1 LGVRILK
8 KLGVGIIGVGMAFE
22 RLHYP
27 AYQALS
33 DRYEIAAL
41 CDLDK
46 QKCRNWQ
53 KQLNLQES
61 DLYTDF
67 REMLQRNDL
76 DIADIMVPIEL
87 NFEVTQAVAKAWANK
102 HRAIICEKPLAPT
115 LNQAL
120 EARNLARDYNLP
132 IMIAENYRHNQ
143 EISIIKDLIHN
154 KRIGE
159 IYYFL
164 QNRVMNFPD
173 EMLKNKFAAR
183 EWRQHPEFPGGAM
196 TDTGVHDIA
205 ALQDLFGS
213 IEKVHAFG
221 KPQESDFSPYA
232 VVNANLQFVSGL
244 TGQFTFFIAGKEM
257 QRPLTGLRIFGTEG
271 MIYLEER
278 DCGVINV
285 AFNDGQTERIPY
297 EVQKGY
303 YNELLNLYNA
313 LTGTEQISVTPEI
326 EFDDLRA
333 LMCIYKSIGEEKIV
347 SLDDLTPSGE
357 IGIQVGEEKHLHLH

>member
-1 LGVRILK
+1 LRKLK
-8 KLGVGIIGVGMAFE
+8 VGIIGVGMAFE

-27 AYQALS
+27 AYKALA
-33 DRYEIAAL
+33 DRYRIAAL
-41 CDLDK
+41 CDPEI

-53 KQLNLQES
+53 QQLGLQEA

-67 REMLQRNDL
+67 EEMLKRDDL

-87 NFEVTQAVAKAWANK
+87 NFEVTEAVARAWSGRR
-102 HRAIICEKPLAPT
+102 RAIVCEKPLAPT
-115 LNQAL
+115 LDQAL
-120 EARNLARDYNLP
+120 EARNLAKKYDLP

-154 KRIGE
+154 KKIGDL
-159 IYYFL
+159 YYFL
-164 QNRVMNFPD
+164 QNRVMDFPS

-205 ALQDLFGS
+205 ALQHLFGG

-232 VVNANLQFVSGL
+232 VINANLQFAGGL
-244 TGQFTFFIAGKEM
+244 TGQFTFFIAGREM

-278 DCGVINV
+278 DCGTINV
-285 AFNDGQTERIPY
+285 AMNNGLLEQISY

-313 LTGTEQISVTPEI
+313 LTGTEQISVTPEV
-326 EFDDLRA
+326 EYGDLRA
-333 LMCIYKSIGEEKIV
+333 LLCIYKSISEERIV
-347 SLDDLTPSGE
+347 YIDDLIPPENIAMPDQTG
-357 IGIQVGEEKHLHLH
+357 QHLFLH